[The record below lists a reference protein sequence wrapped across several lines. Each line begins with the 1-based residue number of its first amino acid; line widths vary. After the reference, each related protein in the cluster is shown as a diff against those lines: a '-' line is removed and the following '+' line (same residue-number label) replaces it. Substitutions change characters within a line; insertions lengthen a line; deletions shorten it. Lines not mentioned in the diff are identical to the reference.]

1 MAAQIIAFPRCVRLA
16 RRLRLL
22 MRFCHREPRQH
33 KRGGKA

>member
-1 MAAQIIAFPRCVRLA
+1 MKQKRLSRT

-33 KRGGKA
+33 KRGDAKC

>member
-1 MAAQIIAFPRCVRLA
+1 MGAQIMQFPRRVRLA

-33 KRGGKA
+33 KRGGKP